1 MSERNPM
8 YQHPEWDLP
17 GSPKALIGHDPV
29 PDAPSA
35 VPEDLMSHVSAPETA
50 AEPTLDIPSLIRL
63 FQTDAYPLPE
73 SAPLRIAV
81 STEASLTLYP
91 NNEAVEY
98 QQQTKEHA
106 IYLRAAKS
114 GEFAFSLT
122 PLQPGGESRVVS
134 QIPPDDSRPDTGAVS
149 NDRLPSAPLEI
160 TEPIQTRDQTLANG
174 QAGAKENKER
184 VVITGRVGREPTIK
198 QIKSGVMAKFPVAEH
213 HPDGSTTW
221 RTIVAFGSKAEALQ
235 GALTKGEHITV
246 SGYPHTRE
254 AQTKSGQ
261 KKTVT
266 EIYLAGLKHHK

>member
-1 MSERNPM
+1 MSERNPIL
-8 YQHPEWDLP
+8 QHPEWDIP

-35 VPEDLMSHVSAPETA
+35 VPEDLMSHVSAPETE
-50 AEPTLDIPSLIRL
+50 AETPLDIPSLIRL

-81 STEASLTLYP
+81 SKEASLTLYP

-122 PLQPGGESRVVS
+122 PVQPVGESQAVS
-134 QIPPDDSRPDTGAVS
+134 QIPPEEPRPDTGAVS
-149 NDRLPSAPLEI
+149 NERLPATPVETTDLVE
-160 TEPIQTRDQTLANG
+160 TRDQASANG
-174 QAGAKENKER
+174 ETEAKENKER

-198 QIKSGVMAKFPVAEH
+198 QIKTGLMAKSPVAEH
-213 HPDGSTTW
+213 HPDGGTTW
-221 RTIVAFGSKAEALQ
+221 HTIVSFGKNAEALRN
-235 GALTKGEHITV
+235 ALTKGEMITV
-246 SGYPHTRE
+246 AGYPHERE
-254 AQTKSGQ
+254 VSSKAGQ
-261 KKTVT
+261 KRKIT
-266 EIYLAGLKHHK
+266 EIFLAGLKHHK